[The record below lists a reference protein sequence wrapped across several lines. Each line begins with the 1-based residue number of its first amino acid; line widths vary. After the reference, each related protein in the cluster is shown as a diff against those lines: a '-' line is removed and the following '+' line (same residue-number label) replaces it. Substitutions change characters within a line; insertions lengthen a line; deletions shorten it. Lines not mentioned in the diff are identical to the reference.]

1 MAIKMRVLY
10 WFNKAKMRTIA
21 NLIKNEFELTMNA
34 VDVIPPAYSCDKERI
49 VILCISIKE
58 EPEDQLRLFC
68 NGLNKQ
74 RAQNVALI
82 IDGNEK
88 GAKYIKD
95 MVRQAGTNLIDDVLF
110 VKGGLPFLSKLSDE
124 EKKTIIEWAH
134 RIVDNL
140 Q

>member
-10 WFNKAKMRTIA
+10 WSNKAKMKTIA
-21 NLIKNEFELTMNA
+21 NEIKNEFNLTMNA
-34 VDVIPPAYSCDKERI
+34 VDKIPPAYSCDKERI

-68 NGLNKQ
+68 NGLSKQ

-88 GAKYIKD
+88 GAKYVKD
-95 MVRQAGTNLIDDVLF
+95 MIIKAGTNLIDEVLF
-110 VKGGLPFLSKLSDE
+110 IKGGLPFFSKLGDE
-124 EKKTIIEWAH
+124 ERKTVMEWAY
-134 RIVDNL
+134 RVVDNL

>member
-10 WFNKAKMRTIA
+10 WSNKAKMRTIA